1 MALASAADRHRGVA
15 VFGSTSPVSLQDTHG
30 FVRSRFGEGWVESL
44 GVGSV
49 GRGRVVI
56 WGVGLA
62 RCYVTFE
69 MYFVTVEWG
78 EG

>member
-15 VFGSTSPVSLQDTHG
+15 VSFDVTCFVTGHLWFRFSPRL
-30 FVRSRFGEGWVESL
+30 GEGWV
-44 GVGSV
+44 GIARRRV
-49 GRGRVVI
+49 GRPGRVVI

>member
-1 MALASAADRHRGVA
+1 MVSFSACDLVRA
-15 VFGSTSPVSLQDTHG
+15 GS
-30 FVRSRFGEGWVESL
+30 ESL
-44 GVGSV
+44 GDGSV

-62 RCYVTFE
+62 RCYVTLG